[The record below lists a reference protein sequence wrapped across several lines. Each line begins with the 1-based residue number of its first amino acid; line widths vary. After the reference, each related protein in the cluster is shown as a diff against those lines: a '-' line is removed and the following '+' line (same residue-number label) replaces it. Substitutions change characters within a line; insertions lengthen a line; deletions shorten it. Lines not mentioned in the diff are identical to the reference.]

1 MPARSRKAARSRRY
15 RPRQVQFQKRDAK
28 YQLANKVELIRPIT
42 LKPTSAIR
50 KFIFY
55 NTAEI
60 KNRLSTEGNNQQMQ
74 FVQHYLNSPWISASE
89 AHATPGT
96 STWRWNKPMTVHAD
110 TDPGPA
116 PSSGTSYPGLYD
128 NAAAIGM
135 GYQNQTVVGHK
146 CTITATPLI
155 DANVGP
161 KAITALFAQVN
172 AQASQLTE
180 NSTID
185 DLYEMPYTQVRK
197 VTGGQQNNGDL
208 GGNTKSAKIVIKYS
222 PKRFNNVKDIRD
234 VPKFS
239 ALLNLAGN
247 SAKHPAERDSV
258 VFGICNVLSNP
269 ENKKECVKVLLQL
282 KHEVTILFAEP
293 YSNYN
298 RTIPLAARPV
308 APVNSGPPM
317 MRVY

>member
-1 MPARSRKAARSRRY
+1 MPRSRAARARRFK
-15 RPRQVQFQKRDAK
+15 PKQVQFQKRNAK

-50 KFIFY
+50 KFIYY

-60 KNRLSTEGNNQQMQ
+60 KNRLSAENNQQMQ
-74 FVQHYLNSPWISASE
+74 FQQHYLNSPWILASDS
-89 AHATPGT
+89 HAEPGN
-96 STWRWNKPMTVHAD
+96 STWRWNKTMVVHAD
-110 TDPGPA
+110 SDPGPA
-116 PSSGTSYPGLYD
+116 PDTGTAYPGLYD
-128 NAAAIGM
+128 NAASIGM

-172 AQASQLTE
+172 AQASTLNQ

-197 VTGGQQNNGDL
+197 ITGGQNNNGDL

-258 VFGICNVLSNP
+258 VFGICNVLTNP
-269 ENKKECVKVLLQL
+269 ENKKECVKVLLQI
-282 KHEVTILFAEP
+282 KHEVTVLFAEP

-298 RTIPLAARPV
+298 RTQPLPAMPV
-308 APVNSGPPM
+308 APVNQGGH
-317 MRVY
+317 RLYVDTNA